1 MFEFGLQATS
11 VVIMSHYHVSHDVY
25 SLQQLI
31 DYDTEVSQILLKSP
45 IESLKGIDNGSRDPL
60 LIM

>member
-1 MFEFGLQATS
+1 M
-11 VVIMSHYHVSHDVY
+11 MSYYHVSHDVTCVSHDVY

-45 IESLKGIDNGSRDPL
+45 IESLEGIDNRSHDPV